1 MRMELEA
8 LDHVGL
14 VVSDMARSIRWYQQ
28 VLGLRR
34 AHEEAWGDFPAVLE
48 ANGSGVA
55 LFPSENGRPVP
66 VDDPMRHVGFRTS
79 RRGLE
84 LAKAELSANRIGF
97 REGDYG
103 IAWSVYLPDPDGYQ
117 VEITTYDPA

>member
-84 LAKAELSANRIGF
+84 LAKAELSANGIGF